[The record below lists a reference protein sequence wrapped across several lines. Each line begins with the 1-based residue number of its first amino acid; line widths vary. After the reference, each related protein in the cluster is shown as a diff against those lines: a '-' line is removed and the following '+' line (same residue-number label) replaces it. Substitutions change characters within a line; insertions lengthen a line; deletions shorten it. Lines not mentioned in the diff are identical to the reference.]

1 MNKKFLSAILF
12 GALMVTSTGTFVSCK
27 DYDDDIENLQGQ
39 IDGLKSTLSGDIQI
53 LKSDLAAAAA
63 EAAAAKAAAADAKA
77 AAVAAGDAAAEAAAD
92 AKAEA
97 AKAKAEAIAAAEAK
111 IAELEEEVAATS
123 AANTAALNALKAEF
137 NALKT
142 SVKELFATR
151 LTSLVLNPDLYYG
164 GIEAVK
170 IQAIEYYALTLGSV
184 SPNADNSKDAPVKAT
199 TLTQMTP
206 MLQATYHMNP
216 STADLSGLT
225 ASNFK
230 FIVDEKETKSRA
242 IPFKNDVTSFVTAN
256 GDLTVSSKFVGYT
269 FKDTDSKISTLAL
282 EVALDEESVVTSDYA
297 AVYAE
302 KITGFIL
309 DNESTPLVCDE
320 LPTSAAAAI
329 AGKPLVKVAWNET
342 VDLAKYVE
350 THLKSATACTAWAES
365 KLEAAGF
372 GYVYELVGYNDGVNL
387 TSQSAHAAL
396 NASVLRP
403 QLPVD
408 GKAAAWEAAEQS
420 PATVGRMPLVRVI
433 LKDNNSNKNVAVGYI
448 KLEIVATPGKNTVGA
463 QASYTFTSEP
473 DGFTLS
479 CNDKDYE
486 HKVKWYQIEE
496 TILKQLAISK
506 EEFVANYKFSDIL
519 YKSYDA
525 TTGEAVKLA
534 LTADEIK
541 VAVVVDEL
549 EGTTTEVLKMTV
561 KPGYAYEYF
570 LKGNK
575 VMTAI
580 IRYAKETGIDAL
592 GNKCYDY
599 AYVTL
604 NWAPNPLNVT
614 PEGTIADAD
623 KIKQYWFADDNA
635 TAGTGYDEIHVN
647 VNVPG
652 EGNVTETN
660 FDKAILETFV
670 DGNITISGVEKVYAD
685 FQDEDLTKELV
696 FAPTQMTTPLVG
708 VSGKSY
714 AIKVGTNNKEL
725 YAHEIV
731 AGVPSLTGS
740 LIATLAADGTIA
752 YEATAAAKDILNAA
766 GRDELVKNVTAT
778 VLVKETNG
786 CEKSLVKLNNNTF
799 DVKFLRPIS
808 VAQAEMDSFKDGVD
822 VGAKGSE
829 VAVKLN
835 FTDWRGYDFKIDADY
850 NYYTHYGVESIAVK
864 TDDKGNKL
872 YTTNVSGAWAK
883 LPEGMKVDYAPATS
897 IGVKDDFGKLTY
909 VNNNTEV
916 GDFIIRVPLV
926 VTYVWGTI
934 ELVIEVEVEKTV

>member
-39 IDGLKSTLSGDIQI
+39 IDGLKSTLSADIQT
-53 LKSDLAAAAA
+53 LKSDLA
-63 EAAAAKAAAADAKA
+63 
-77 AAVAAGDAAAEAAAD
+77 V

-97 AKAKAEAIAAAEAK
+97 VAAAEAK
-111 IAELEEEVAATS
+111 IAELEEELEATS

-463 QASYTFTSEP
+463 EASYTFTE
-473 DGFTLS
+473 GFTLS

-604 NWAPNPLNVT
+604 NWAPSPLNVT
-614 PEGTIADAD
+614 PEGTIANAD

-652 EGNVTETN
+652 EEKVNKTN
-660 FDKAILETFV
+660 FDKDILDTFV
-670 DGNITISGVEKVYAD
+670 DENITISGVAKEYVD
-685 FQDEDLTKELV
+685 FQDANLDKELV
-696 FAPTQMTTPLVG
+696 FAPTQMTTPIVG

-740 LIATLAADGTIA
+740 LIATLDADGIIDYA
-752 YEATAAAKDILNAA
+752 NEDVAKDILNAA
-766 GRDELVKNVTAT
+766 GRDELAKNVTAT
-778 VLVKETNG
+778 VLVKETNKCG
-786 CEKSLVKLNNNTF
+786 KTLVKLNNNTF
-799 DVKFLRPIS
+799 DVKFLRPIT
-808 VAQAEMDSFKDGVD
+808 VAQDEMDSFKDGVD
-822 VGAKGSE
+822 VGTKGSV

-835 FTDWRGYDFKIDADY
+835 FTDWRGYDFEFDGDY
-850 NYYTHYGVESIAVK
+850 NYYDHYGIESIAVK
-864 TDDKGNKL
+864 KDKDGNEL
-872 YTTNVSGAWAK
+872 YTTNVSGTWAK
-883 LPEGMKVDYAPATS
+883 LPAGMKVNYDPATT
-897 IGVKDDFGKLTY
+897 IGKKDDFGKLTY